1 MWEIEIEF
9 EKDEM
14 MTIRG
19 EGNEISLL
27 EAIRYYDMFVETG
40 GIAYYRNNN
49 EIISLPDKILYLLD
63 KEKEYQKKS
72 LQGVC

>member
-19 EGNEISLL
+19 EENDISLL

-40 GIAYYRNNN
+40 RTVYYRNND
-49 EIISLPDKILYLLD
+49 EFIPLPDKILYLLN
-63 KEKEYQKKS
+63 KEKENKKRS
-72 LQGVC
+72 FQGVC

>member
-19 EGNEISLL
+19 EENEISLL

-40 GIAYYRNNN
+40 GTVYYRNND
-49 EIISLPDKILYLLD
+49 EIIALPDKILYLLD
-63 KEKEYQKKS
+63 KEKEYQNRS